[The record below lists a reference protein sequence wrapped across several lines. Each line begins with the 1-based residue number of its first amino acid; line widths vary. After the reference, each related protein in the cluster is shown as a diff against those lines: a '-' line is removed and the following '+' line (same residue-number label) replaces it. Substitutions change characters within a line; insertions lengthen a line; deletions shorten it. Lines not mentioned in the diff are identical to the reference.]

1 MRMLKWFVHHVLQ
14 LKIVA
19 HFRWTSF
26 SAFLKIWILL
36 GYIASYWL
44 WKSWMWDFLLFF
56 FFYTFIQ
63 FHTHHHLP
71 ICIKSLI
78 WTFPFSFHS
87 TSLHTCA
94 NVEGLNIPTSAIKGT
109 YLVLVTQCPTSLCRC
124 HTVLRHS
131 LNVIFYNNN
140 VTFVIWRGSI
150 CCNSDTFSSK
160 FLHISNL
167 HHLVNFCVVHCVY
180 FFCYFCISERRLYF
194 NSMLEYVVEFV
205 TKTRGKN
212 YKIH

>member
-1 MRMLKWFVHHVLQ
+1 MICPSRPP
-14 LKIVA
+14 A
-19 HFRWTSF
+19 EDCSSF
-26 SAFLKIWILL
+26 SVN
-36 GYIASYWL
+36 
-44 WKSWMWDFLLFF
+44 LFF
-56 FFYTFIQ
+56 CISKNLNFVGLHSKLLTLEVMNVRFSSSSSFYTFIQ
-63 FHTHHHLP
+63 LHTHHHLP

-78 WTFPFSFHS
+78 WTLPFSFHS
-87 TSLHTCA
+87 TSLHRCA

-109 YLVLVTQCPTSLCRC
+109 YLVLVTQYPTSLCHC
-124 HTVLRHS
+124 HTVSGHS

-140 VTFVIWRGSI
+140 VTFVIWWGSI
-150 CCNSDTFSSK
+150 CCNSDMFSSK
-160 FLHISNL
+160 FLHISNF